1 MTFHRSIL
9 GASFALLASAAAWS
23 PCAQAFTFT
32 MTPVTNTTSTF
43 AGAIAINGVVSVG
56 VGETFIHPTVMSTS
70 AMPFKSNL
78 SAGFNGPGQN
88 WDAGFLA
95 WNGVGT
101 YTGAIF
107 NHVIVAGNLGY
118 AGGMPLGLYGTNP
131 IGPSGG
137 PGIVLWYIDANGVQT
152 SAAANYAINV
162 VPAPAAP
169 ALLGIVGCIAARRK
183 RR

>member
-1 MTFHRSIL
+1 MTFRTPL
-9 GASFALLASAAAWS
+9 ALASLAFVVSSAALA
-23 PCAQAFTFT
+23 PHAAAFTFT

-43 AGAIAINGVVSVG
+43 AGVIAINGVVSVG
-56 VGETFIHPTVMSTS
+56 AGETFIHPLMMSTS

-107 NHVIVAGNLGY
+107 NHVIVASNFGY
-118 AGGMPLGLYGTNP
+118 AGGMPVGLYGTNP
-131 IGPSGG
+131 FGPSGG
-137 PGIVLWYIDANGVQT
+137 AGIILHYIDANGVQQ

-162 VPAPAAP
+162 VPSPAGASVF
-169 ALLGIVGCIAARRK
+169 ALAACVATRR
-183 RR
+183 RRR

>member
-1 MTFHRSIL
+1 MTLRT
-9 GASFALLASAAAWS
+9 SFALASLALVTAVAAPRA
-23 PCAQAFTFT
+23 AAFTFT
-32 MTPVTNTTSTF
+32 MTPVTNTTSNF
-43 AGAIAINGVVSVG
+43 AGVIAINGVVSVG
-56 VGETFIHPTVMSTS
+56 VGETFIHPSLMSLS

-88 WDAGFLA
+88 WDAAFLA

-101 YTGAIF
+101 YSGAIF
-107 NHVIVAGNLGY
+107 NHVIVPGNLGY

-131 IGPSGG
+131 LGPSGG
-137 PGIVLWYIDANGVQT
+137 AGIILHYIDANGVQQ

-162 VPAPAAP
+162 IPTPATASILALAA
-169 ALLGIVGCIAARRK
+169 LGAARR